1 MPRSTTLNQVRYVAI
16 PLRNLRY
23 PGWVGSNLQWYRGPP
38 YTDRNSA
45 VRDTLASASRLIN
58 DGNQVQVPLFDIDGT
73 GSILQPMDDSRFT

>member
-1 MPRSTTLNQVRYVAI
+1 MSLFRYEISAI
-16 PLRNLRY
+16 PA
-23 PGWVGSNLQWYRGPP
+23 GWVVTCNGTAGPP

-73 GSILQPMDDSRFT
+73 GSILQPMDARRFT